1 MSSYTTPRL
10 VNIEY
15 ILDLIIIIEG
25 RMIATTVR
33 INYKTIT
40 LVNLW
45 QLLFTILRVFLNE
58 NENNSVIIRGDL
70 NIVLDIT
77 KAFFKQWQQKTHIQN
92 VNK

>member
-92 VNK
+92 VDK